1 MRGKKYLII
10 DKKNTSL
17 SKYFLR
23 WEIISR
29 GFKIVLLTFLYFRLT
44 PGERRRM
51 MGFMDKHEIDPKKVH
66 SSGVKNTTKMS
77 IISMAR
83 DLSTYFSRV
92 YPVSSTDQDVE
103 VQYLAVTHTGLK
115 LLRREK
121 SLPTDFLN
129 VSFK

>member
-10 DKKNTSL
+10 DKNMSL

-29 GFKIVLLTFLYFRLT
+29 GFKIVLFTFLYFRLT